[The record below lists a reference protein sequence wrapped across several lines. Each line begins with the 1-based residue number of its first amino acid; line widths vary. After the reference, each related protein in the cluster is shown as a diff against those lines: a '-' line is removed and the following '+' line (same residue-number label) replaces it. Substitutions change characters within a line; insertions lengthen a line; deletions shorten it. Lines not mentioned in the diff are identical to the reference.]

1 MTSRVLS
8 PAGFYGAALAVAIV
22 DQLVKARVLAGLPE
36 GDSASIPLWP
46 GVFHLTHVHNRGAAF
61 SMLEGRLTVI
71 VLAGLLIAGAIVA
84 TERRAKGRLPRFL
97 GIALA
102 LPLGGALGNLV
113 DRIRFGYVVDFL
125 DFRLIHFPVFNV
137 ADSAIT
143 VGIGLLLLRSLFGE
157 RGNGAPTTQAPIPEE
172 GA

>member
-1 MTSRVLS
+1 MKRRPLP
-8 PAGFYGAALAVAIV
+8 PAAFYTIAILIAMA
-22 DQLVKARVLAGLPE
+22 DQLVKAIVLRKLPIGE
-36 GDSASIPLWP
+36 VGTVPLWP

-97 GIALA
+97 GVALA

>member
-1 MTSRVLS
+1 MKARVLTS
-8 PAGFYGAALAVAIV
+8 VGFYGIALAVAVV
-22 DQLVKARVLAGLPE
+22 DQLVKARVLASLPE
-36 GDSASIPLWP
+36 GDFASIPLWP

-71 VLAGLLIAGAIVA
+71 VLAGLLIAAAIVA

-97 GIALA
+97 GVALA
-102 LPLGGALGNLV
+102 LPLGGALGNLI
-113 DRIRFGYVVDFL
+113 DRVRFGYVVDFL
-125 DFRLIHFPVFNV
+125 DFRLIHFPIFNV

-143 VGIGLLLLRSLFGE
+143 IGIGLLLVRSLFAD
-157 RGNGAPTTQAPIPEE
+157 RAKDPSPTHAPLPEE